1 MQLACVAAYG
11 CSFQSTVLPR
21 LETLPFDHMLAWD
34 VPLSAWRYH
43 QEHLQANSYGATED
57 SSVAKDH
64 DSSAQQTS
72 ELEGQTE
79 IDSGSK
85 EGAQIGSK
93 RDDDV
98 MRPALEA
105 AESSALEPTSKVS
118 HLSTTP
124 PGSVTDGATR
134 QISFRVT
141 CNRIGRKHCFSSVE
155 AASHFG
161 AGLARYFGWKVQ
173 LKDPDLEVLLN
184 IANDDATVGIAL
196 SRESQHKRNITHF
209 GPTTLRSTIAY
220 GMLR

>member
-1 MQLACVAAYG
+1 MDV
-11 CSFQSTVLPR
+11 FQSTVLPR
-21 LETLPFDHMLAWD
+21 LETLPFDHMLTWD

-43 QEHLQANSYGATED
+43 QEHLQANSYRATEE
-57 SSVAKDH
+57 SFVAKDH

-79 IDSGSK
+79 IDSGSQ

>member
-1 MQLACVAAYG
+1 M
-11 CSFQSTVLPR
+11 PR
-21 LETLPFDHMLAWD
+21 LETLPFDHILDWD

-43 QEHLQANSYGATED
+43 QKHLQANSCRATEET
-57 SSVAKDH
+57 SVAKDH
-64 DSSAQQTS
+64 DSCVQQTS
-72 ELEGQTE
+72 ELEGKTE
-79 IDSGSK
+79 IDSGSQ
-85 EGAQIGSK
+85 EGAQTGSK

-98 MRPALEA
+98 MRPGLEA
-105 AESSALEPTSKVS
+105 AESSALEPTPKVS

-124 PGSVTDGATR
+124 PGSVTTQTDGAPQ

-184 IANDDATVGIAL
+184 VANDDATVGIAL